1 MTSFVQYVGGMSLE
15 MMIGNVRSIALIVEQ
30 NCCIEITLY
39 EEDNMGIIYENVM
52 EEYLKDDVELSMSF
66 FDFKINDITYAEV
79 LDEYKALQKRINGDE
94 ILLLCLVSN
103 SENRILCGEHWKNV
117 EISIYDNLKR
127 KIVMDNTVAE
137 VLQEI
142 KIIAKDII
150 EKFISRTTI
159 KGNECTLC
167 RVRDIVFDPEYH
179 DMVIGGEV
187 LPFLS

>member
-1 MTSFVQYVGGMSLE
+1 
-15 MMIGNVRSIALIVEQ
+15 
-30 NCCIEITLY
+30 
-39 EEDNMGIIYENVM
+39 
-52 EEYLKDDVELSMSF
+52 
-66 FDFKINDITYAEV
+66 
-79 LDEYKALQKRINGDE
+79 
-94 ILLLCLVSN
+94 
-103 SENRILCGEHWKNV
+103 
-117 EISIYDNLKR
+117 
-127 KIVMDNTVAE
+127 MDNTVAE

-150 EKFISRTTI
+150 EKFLSRTTI

>member
-1 MTSFVQYVGGMSLE
+1 MGGASPK
-15 MMIGNVRSIALIVEQ
+15 MMIENVRSIALIVEQ

-39 EEDNMGIIYENVM
+39 KEDNMGIIYEKVM

-79 LDEYKALQKRINGDE
+79 LDEYKALQKYINGDE
-94 ILLLCLVSN
+94 ILLLCLISN
-103 SENRILCGEHWKNV
+103 SGNRILCGEHWKNV
-117 EISIYDNLKR
+117 EISIYDNLKK

-142 KIIAKDII
+142 KTIAKDII

-159 KGNECTLC
+159 EENECTLC
-167 RVRDIVFDPEYH
+167 RVRDIVFDPEYC

-187 LPFLS
+187 LPFLN